1 MDVTQQAIP
10 PLPAIDGDQQSESLR
25 LDRMWGE
32 RSGTLYKAWVQVRYH
47 RKRQRFYDLLDKIT
61 KAATVVLGATMMG
74 KYLNTGFPWLAT
86 ALTCL
91 GFLALVFGYGDRK
104 QHHKELAEHATRL
117 VADIEAV
124 PVADLS
130 FQKTTAWAS
139 AYAQLVAK
147 SPPPLKSLT
156 LICEREQSVADGH
169 SDHVPV
175 LPWWKRWPA
184 DFI

>member
-1 MDVTQQAIP
+1 MTHQTDMSVSG
-10 PLPAIDGDQQSESLR
+10 GDQDDLAESRR
-25 LDRMWGE
+25 LDRMWE
-32 RSGTLYKAWVQVRYH
+32 DRSGTLYKAWVQVRYH

-74 KYLNTGFPWLAT
+74 KYLSPAFPWFAT

-104 QHHKELAEHATRL
+104 QQHKELAEQATQL

-139 AYAQLVAK
+139 AYAQLVSK

-156 LICEREQSVADGH
+156 LICEREQSIAEGHPNHVAE
-169 SDHVPV
+169 